1 VEQVII
7 LEILNWL
14 VAGWKMNRYIP
25 QEHSGRQPSMPLW
38 EGDCLTTIALI
49 LQGERKNQ
57 MSLQTVL
64 IWIVIGAIAGILA
77 ESMVGGPRRGGLGTA
92 ILIGILGAFIG
103 GWLFSALGIAIG
115 GGIIG
120 TIITAFIGAIVLLLI
135 VRAVRR

>member
-1 VEQVII
+1 
-7 LEILNWL
+7 
-14 VAGWKMNRYIP
+14 
-25 QEHSGRQPSMPLW
+25 
-38 EGDCLTTIALI
+38 
-49 LQGERKNQ
+49 

-64 IWIVIGAIAGILA
+64 IWIVIGAIAGVLA
-77 ESMVGGPRRGGLGTA
+77 ESMVGGPRRSGLGMA

-135 VRAVRR
+135 VRGLRRGRY